1 LVQWWCTQKGKMA
14 TMEKRSGKWRVLIR
28 RKFTKTI
35 SKTFVTKED
44 ADKYAPKKVVKK
56 PLPNDWKPKYLND
69 NVIDITPLLDDEWW
83 SIFGEDPPKEE
94 SRLLLV
100 PKSKAEGIR
109 SILNLHKKFVG

>member
-1 LVQWWCTQKGKMA
+1 MNPKYIDPLEMQKIKEAIPVSPMVK
-14 TMEKRSGKWRVLIR
+14 EEERFNDKILKR
-28 RKFTKTI
+28 
-35 SKTFVTKED
+35 
-44 ADKYAPKKVVKK
+44 DKYAPKKVVKK

-83 SIFGEDPPKEE
+83 TIFGEDPPKEE

-109 SILNLHKKFVG
+109 SILNLHKKFAG